1 MPSAVLAGGRSSNA
15 GAALHRERHCK
26 ASRPQEYQAL
36 WPTSFL
42 QPSAAN
48 RRWRTRFVGCV
59 ISRDITADRPPP
71 PPASRQRRGDL
82 VSFSQRVGGDFFD
95 DVSANRSSR
104 VSKRQQRCWPMK
116 EELTTSLDRCSAF
129 DCFHCC
135 KKEEFNSFFDAKQTS
150 SVSREYSSP

>member
-1 MPSAVLAGGRSSNA
+1 MPSTVLAGGRSSNA

-26 ASRPQEYQAL
+26 ASRPQEYRAL

-104 VSKRQQRCWPMK
+104 KSSF
-116 EELTTSLDRCSAF
+116 EEA
-129 DCFHCC
+129 
-135 KKEEFNSFFDAKQTS
+135 AKMLADERGINN
-150 SVSREYSSP
+150 VSRSMFSFRLFSLLQKRRI